1 MFNKKLFEG
10 INDELKNIDGREDDW
25 IEKNEYNIVQY
36 PNVKQYCT
44 EKTPYRFERSV
55 GGLTSREEA
64 EKSFH
69 KLRPTAKL
77 SEEKE
82 LQLTD

>member
-36 PNVKQYCT
+36 PNGKWYWT
-44 EKTPYRFERSV
+44 EKHLMV
-55 GGLTSREEA
+55 L
-64 EKSFH
+64 KN
-69 KLRPTAKL
+69 
-77 SEEKE
+77 
-82 LQLTD
+82 Q